1 MENVRVEAH
10 SVIFSVMGQKK
21 VPWPV
26 VDRVTRTYVRG
37 WRRFF
42 FHKHTWLVRLA
53 RPFAKDERVY
63 IHGRDGTS
71 RDTCHPQ

>member
-1 MENVRVEAH
+1 MKNVRVEAH

-21 VPWPV
+21 FPYPC
-26 VDRVTRTYVRG
+26 
-37 WRRFF
+37 RRSCHADIRQRLASIF

-53 RPFAKDERVY
+53 RPFATDERVY